1 MSRLLVIA
9 AALAVLL
16 AACAPFTATL
26 DRNGGTVVVTVESG
40 GTDVGAVGLTAI
52 GAGPLGVTDDRCGV
66 IEGAVSCDL
75 GDLAAGAVAVVVIS
89 GEDVSCIA
97 TGFVGGAVSDYR
109 LVRCRVQ

>member
-1 MSRLLVIA
+1 MSRLLGLV

-16 AACAPFTATL
+16 VACAPFTATL
-26 DRNGGTVVVTVESG
+26 DRNGGTVVVTVEAG
-40 GTDVGAVGLTAI
+40 GTAVTAVALTAI
-52 GAGPLGVTDDRCGV
+52 GAGALSVQDDRCV
-66 IEGAVSCDL
+66 VTDGAVSCDL
-75 GDLAAGAVAVVVIS
+75 GDLPANSISVVVIS